1 LRRKAGN
8 EPDADESCDMG
19 QVGLQMTEVDLD
31 TVSQSLRED
40 HARFL
45 GDYRDALVTF
55 GPIRHSNGA
64 PAGYAYQTDFP
75 GTNAESIR
83 EFLSGDPFSRAGLYR
98 STIVSGWRV
107 ALPHRQAMMPP
118 RPQVRGFFFHGIGKP
133 NITERRN
140 ALSPSHRAHLG
151 PRDDTNCLSRGGL
164 TDGDGQV
171 WLGSAMVYEFPDRD
185 ALDELFK
192 DEPFRT
198 NGLYERVD
206 IYNWQRGTM
215 AA

>member
-1 LRRKAGN
+1 
-8 EPDADESCDMG
+8 MG
-19 QVGLQMTEVDLD
+19 QVALQMTDRDLGS
-31 TVSQSLRED
+31 VPQSLRDD

-45 GDYRDALVTF
+45 RDHKGVLVTF
-55 GPIRHSNGA
+55 GPIHHSNGD

-75 GTNAESIR
+75 GTHAESIG
-83 EFLSGDPFSRAGLYR
+83 EFLSSDPFSRAGLYR
-98 STIVSGWRV
+98 SAIISGWRV
-107 ALPHRQAMMPP
+107 ALPHRQPTMRV
-118 RPQVRGFFFHGIGKP
+118 RPQLRGFFFHGIGKP

-140 ALSPSHRAHLG
+140 ALSESHRAHLG
-151 PRDDTNCLSRGGL
+151 PKDNTNCLSRGGL
-164 TDGDGQV
+164 TDQDGQV
-171 WLGSAMVYEFPDRD
+171 WLGSAMVYEFPDRG

-198 NGLYERVD
+198 NGLYERIE